1 MGKKNASKIE
11 KIIGREILDSRGNPT
26 VEVDVVLE
34 CGIIGRAAVPSGAS
48 TGENEALELRDGDKG
63 RYLGKGV
70 QKAVDNVN
78 NVIAPALQGC
88 CVLDQR
94 GLDYKMIELDGTPTK
109 SKLGANA
116 ILGVSLAA
124 AKAAANLL
132 HIPLYRYIGGCNTY
146 KLPVPMMNIINGGAH
161 SDAPIAFQEFMIRPV
176 GAPNIKEAVRM
187 GCEVFHNLAKLLK
200 KRGLSTAVGDE
211 GGFAPKLDGIDDA
224 LQIIVDAIEAAG
236 YKPGEDV
243 KIAMDCAASEFATQ
257 ENGQWFYNYK
267 ELKNGTPKDPNGK
280 KLSAKEQIDYLE
292 ELITKF
298 PIDSIE
304 DGLDENDWDNWVELT
319 KRIGDRCQLVGDD
332 LFVTNT
338 KFLEKGIKMGAAN
351 SILIKV
357 NQIGSLTE
365 TLEAIEM
372 AHRHNYTTV
381 TSHRSGET
389 EDATIA
395 DIAVAT
401 NSGQIKTGSLSR
413 TDRMAKYNQL
423 IRIEEELGKNAVYER
438 KPLLNRT
445 VGDVWKK

>member
-1 MGKKNASKIE
+1 MKCCSKIE
-11 KIIGREILDSRGNPT
+11 KIIGREIIDSRGNPT
-26 VEVDVVLE
+26 VEVDVKLGN
-34 CGIIGRAAVPSGAS
+34 GIVGRAAVPSGAS

-70 QKAVDNVN
+70 LKAVENVN
-78 NVIAPALQGC
+78 KVIAPALEGD
-88 CVLDQR
+88 CVLNQR

-116 ILGVSLAA
+116 VLGVSLAA
-124 AKAAANLL
+124 AKAAAQYVGL
-132 HIPLYRYIGGCNTY
+132 PLYRYIGGCNTY

-176 GAPNIKEAVRM
+176 GAPTLREAVRM
-187 GCEVFHNLAKLLK
+187 GAEVFHNLAKILK
-200 KRGLSTAVGDE
+200 GRGLSTAVGDE
-211 GGFAPKLDGIDDA
+211 GGFAPKLNGIEDA
-224 LQIIVDAIEAAG
+224 LQVIVQAIEKAG
-236 YKPGEDV
+236 YKPGDDV
-243 KIAMDCAASEFATQ
+243 KIAMDCAASEFAFK
-257 ENGQWFYNYK
+257 EGDQWFYDYRKLKDGK
-267 ELKNGTPKDPNGK
+267 EKDPNGK
-280 KLSAKEQIDYLE
+280 RLSADEQIKFLE
-292 ELITKF
+292 KLITDF

-304 DGLDENDWDNWVELT
+304 DGLDENDWDNWVKLT
-319 KRIGDRCQLVGDD
+319 QTIGDRCQLVGDD

-401 NSGQIKTGSLSR
+401 NSGQIKTGSMSR

-423 IRIEEELGKNAVYER
+423 IRIEEELGQNAVYQR
-438 KPLLNRT
+438 APLLNKTFGR
-445 VGDVWKK
+445 

>member
-1 MGKKNASKIE
+1 MKIE
-11 KIIGREILDSRGNPT
+11 KIHAREILDSRGNPT

-34 CGIIGRAAVPSGAS
+34 NGVMGRAAVPSGAS
-48 TGENEALELRDGDKG
+48 TGENEALELRDGDKN
-63 RYLGKGV
+63 RYLGKGTL
-70 QKAVDNVN
+70 KAVENVN
-78 NVIAPALQGC
+78 TIIAPALKGD

-94 GLDYKMIELDGTPTK
+94 ALDYKMLALDGTPTK

-116 ILGVSLAA
+116 ILGVSLAT
-124 AKAAANLL
+124 AKAAANALGM
-132 HIPLYRYIGGCNTY
+132 PLYRYIGGTNTY
-146 KLPVPMMNIINGGAH
+146 TLPVPMMNIINGGAH

-176 GAPNIKEAVRM
+176 GADSIKEAIRM
-187 GCEVFHNLAKLLK
+187 GAEVFHNLAKLLK
-200 KRGLSTAVGDE
+200 ARGLSTAVGDE
-211 GGFAPKLDGIDDA
+211 GGFAPALDGIEDA
-224 LQIIVDAIEAAG
+224 LQIICDAIKAAG
-236 YKPGEDV
+236 YEPGKDV

-257 ENGQWFYNYK
+257 DADGNWWYDYSQ
-267 ELKNGTPKDPNGK
+267 LKNGKKKDPNGK
-280 KLSAKEQIDYLE
+280 KLSADEQIAYLE

-304 DGLDENDWDNWVELT
+304 DGLDENDWDNWVKLT
-319 KRIGDRCQLVGDD
+319 AKIGDRCQLVGDD

-372 AHRHNYTTV
+372 AHRHGYTSV

-401 NSGQIKTGSLSR
+401 NSGQIKTGSMSR

-423 IRIEEELGKNAVYER
+423 IRIEEELGCVAKYGYN
-438 KPLLNRT
+438 KL
-445 VGDVWKK
+445 K